1 MSQVFLGIIRV
12 LLRTAPPLGL
22 GPAGGQF
29 VYAGL
34 LTLVEAAE
42 QAIRATARRGDP
54 QG

>member
-34 LTLVEAAE
+34 LTLIDAAL
-42 QAIRATARRGDP
+42 QAIRATARRGD
-54 QG
+54 QEG